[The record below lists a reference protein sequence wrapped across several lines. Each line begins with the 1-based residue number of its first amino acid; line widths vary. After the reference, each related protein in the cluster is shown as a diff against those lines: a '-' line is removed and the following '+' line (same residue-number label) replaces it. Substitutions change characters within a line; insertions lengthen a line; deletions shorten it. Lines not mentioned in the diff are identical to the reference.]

1 MSKHDDGKSSATAN
15 GEKVAIGKMDNGIS
29 VPDPLDLPSLR
40 NEVSEVEWDI
50 RCNLAATYRLVALY
64 GWDDMVFTHISARLP
79 DEDGKERFLLNPYG
93 VLFEE
98 VTASSL
104 LVVDTDGAL
113 VRETPYICNAA
124 GFTIHSALHMARDDI
139 QCVLHLH
146 TPFGVATA
154 AHDGGLKRYT
164 QFALGVHDDLAYH
177 DYEGIAL
184 DLSERDR
191 LIKDLGNH
199 CFMLLR
205 NHGTLTTGTNCA
217 TAFMRMYF
225 LERAC
230 QAQVY
235 ALSGNREPLEEPPKM
250 AAKVLQQNAP
260 AFIQGLGDALAWPGL
275 LRKLN
280 RTNPGFDA

>member
-1 MSKHDDGKSSATAN
+1 MSQTQAKPQESS
-15 GEKVAIGKMDNGIS
+15 VAIGGSGSGIS
-29 VPDPLDLPSLR
+29 VPDPLDLPSLKGK
-40 NEVSEVEWDI
+40 VSDLEWQT
-50 RCNLAATYRLVALY
+50 RCELAAVYRLVAMY
-64 GWDDMVFTHISARLP
+64 GWDDMIFTHISARLP

-93 VLFEE
+93 VFFEE
-98 VTASSL
+98 MTASSL
-104 LVVDTDGAL
+104 IVVDTDGNL

-146 TPFGVATA
+146 TPFGVAVS
-154 AHDGGLKRYT
+154 AHEGGLRRYT
-164 QFALGVHDDLAYH
+164 QFAMGVHDDLAYH
-177 DYEGIAL
+177 DYEGIAF
-184 DLSERDR
+184 DLTERDR
-191 LIKDLGNH
+191 LINDLGNH

-205 NHGTLTTGTNCA
+205 NHGTLTTGTNCG

-235 ALSGNREPLEEPPKM
+235 ARSGNQTPLEEPPEM

-275 LRKLN
+275 IRKLN
-280 RTNPGFDA
+280 RTYPGFDV